1 MRIRKLYL
9 KDIGP
14 FDEVEF
20 EFKPQEKGNAEIHIF
35 TGQNGSGKTT
45 VLHALASLFC
55 KVDDFQN
62 PNANNS
68 FIKRVRDRFKIGQ
81 QCRLRANFDEGEPV
95 ALYLNVAE
103 EEEGSDWI
111 SSHFD
116 LSQFRANSA
125 VDAYSQRMS
134 WGAHTEFFVAAYS
147 GYRILRSANINAVQ
161 ELKNDPF
168 SDALDFIKE
177 PTNSFTLNQWIA
189 NNISKRA
196 LEKEKSNQPLAKKF
210 AATLAKLEE
219 AISDIAGYKI
229 EFSLKTT
236 PLSLVILANNSELDI
251 DVLPDGLRSA
261 ISWIGDLLMR
271 IDLIP
276 WEYGRPLDLILFLD
290 EIEVHLHPAWQ
301 RKVLPAV
308 QKLFPN
314 AQIFLTTH
322 SPFVVN
328 SINGAAVYE
337 LKVKEG
343 KAYLGE
349 VTESKSSRSYQN
361 VLREVFDIDKD
372 FGQPVQS
379 DLDLFYQYRNEL
391 LAGDESNESKFVKVA
406 KKLGKES
413 IEQQSVELQ
422 SIVGFELRQLNRI
435 KGKNYSV

>member
-9 KDIGP
+9 KEIGP

-20 EFKPQEKGNAEIHIF
+20 EFKPQEKGKAEIHIL
-35 TGQNGSGKTT
+35 TGPNGSGKTT

-55 KVDDFQN
+55 SVNDFQN
-62 PNANNS
+62 PNTNNS
-68 FIKRVRDRFKIGQ
+68 FIKRFRNRYEIGQ

-95 ALYLNVAE
+95 TINLNVAE
-103 EEEGSDWI
+103 DEDSDWI
-111 SSHFD
+111 SSHVD
-116 LSQFRANSA
+116 LSQFRANYII
-125 VDAYSQRMS
+125 DAYSQRRS
-134 WGAHTEFFVAAYS
+134 WGIHTEFFVAAYS
-147 GYRILRSANINAVQ
+147 GYRILRSANINAIQ
-161 ELKNDPF
+161 ELKSDPF

-177 PTNSFTLNQWIA
+177 SNNSSTLSQWIA

-196 LEKEKSNQPLAKKF
+196 LEKEKSNQPLAEKF

-229 EFSLKTT
+229 EFSIKTT

-261 ISWIGDLLMR
+261 ISWVGDLLMR
-271 IDLIP
+271 IDLIH
-276 WEYGRPLDLILFLD
+276 WEYGQPFNLILFLD

-301 RKVLPAV
+301 RKVMPAV
-308 QKLFPN
+308 QKIFPN

-328 SINGAAVYE
+328 SVDGAAVYE
-337 LKVKEG
+337 LKVKDG

-349 VTESKSSRSYQN
+349 VTESKSGRSYQN
-361 VLREVFDIDKD
+361 VLREVFDIDQS
-372 FGQPVQS
+372 FGMPVQT
-379 DLDLFYQYRNEL
+379 DLDLFYKYRNEI
-391 LAGDESNESKFVKVA
+391 LAGNESNEVEFITLA
-406 KKLGKES
+406 KKLAKES

-422 SIVGFELRQLNRI
+422 NIIGFELRQINKNR
-435 KGKNYSV
+435 GKSYSV